1 MDNGWFS
8 IVMLVKAIKTHGQFV
23 ILWFNGDLMGLYPVM
38 STEIANWKPWPSRNR
53 GFMHQ
58 KWWCP
63 MVFVKAYQRVGLSA
77 KLSGGAGCSRLVKKQ
92 GFWWLV
98 LLRLTGKSIE
108 QDFDPLLYL
117 SLLSGL
123 RRSFHWN
130 LHYPSLAV
138 QLAFRMTLTA
148 WQFFK
153 VWNQA
158 DTNSGETTMCTTVL
172 LFFYMCIYQKWSESG
187 PYLRVFLCPQYQVL
201 PQKTGCSNY
210 GIKSLLWTCGA
221 ID

>member
-123 RRSFHWN
+123 RRSFLGIFTIPAWRFSWLFAWHWQ
-130 LHYPSLAV
+130 H
-138 QLAFRMTLTA
+138 
-148 WQFFK
+148 
-153 VWNQA
+153 
-158 DTNSGETTMCTTVL
+158 DNSSKC
-172 LFFYMCIYQKWSESG
+172 
-187 PYLRVFLCPQYQVL
+187 
-201 PQKTGCSNY
+201 
-210 GIKSLLWTCGA
+210 GIKLTQIRVKQQCAQQFCFFSICAYIRSDQNLVPT
-221 ID
+221 